1 MRFSGA
7 AVNELRRRAYRSYV
21 SACMSRATDA
31 RKGRFSSVDAERK
44 NRTSPENQE
53 TDWQELVISKQ
64 CAERAG
70 RLHHNHAAVSAAAV
84 VGVSLE
90 THATT

>member
-1 MRFSGA
+1 MPEKEDSA
-7 AVNELRRRAYRSYV
+7 ASTPRE
-21 SACMSRATDA
+21 
-31 RKGRFSSVDAERK
+31 K